1 MLHFFSKTKEKQ
13 LKISLFYTCT
23 KNLDMIYSSWDIE
36 CDRLKLVILGH
47 FLPFYSPKNPKKV
60 EILKKWKNTWR
71 YHFALVYDK
80 WPSYDVWFLRYGMR
94 WTDFFCHFGP
104 FFAFLPPNNPKNHNF
119 GKMKKRLG
127 DIIILYNCTK
137 NHDHMLHWSW
147 DTAHEM

>member
-1 MLHFFSKTKEKQ
+1 
-13 LKISLFYTCT
+13 
-23 KNLDMIYSSWDIE
+23 MIYSSWDIE

-47 FLPFYSPKNPKKV
+47 FLPFYSPKNPKKS
-60 EILKKWKNTWR
+60 KFWKNEKIPGDIILHLCMTNHHHMMYEIWNAMNR
-71 YHFALVYDK
+71 
-80 WPSYDVWFLRYGMR
+80 
-94 WTDFFCHFGP
+94 FFCHFGP

-147 DTAHEM
+147 DTAHDRCNIHSLFWAVFCPLTHSTT